1 MRKKRGKLRLGVLFS
16 GGKDSSLALYYA
28 KKYGEIKC
36 LISVF
41 SLNKESYMFHTP
53 NIKYV
58 IKQADAMKLPCIIE
72 ETEGVKEQ
80 ELENLKKAIKKA
92 VAIYKIDG
100 IVTGA
105 IESIYQSSRIQK
117 ICNELGIECFN
128 VLWQKPQ
135 YEILQEIVK
144 LNFEVVI
151 TGVFAEGLD
160 DFLGKKIDKNFIEAI
175 KIVEKKFKI
184 NVAGEGGEFE
194 SFVLDAPFF
203 KKRIEILQVHIE
215 QDKSRGKT
223 LVIDEVSLA
232 KKLK

>member
-1 MRKKRGKLRLGVLFS
+1 MRLKKEKLKLGILFS
-16 GGKDSSLALYYA
+16 GGKDSNLAMNYA

-36 LISVF
+36 LISIL

-58 IKQADAMKLPCIIE
+58 IKQADAMKLPIIIE
-72 ETEGVKEQ
+72 ETKGAKEQ
-80 ELENLKKAIKKA
+80 ELEDLKRAIKRAKE
-92 VAIYKIDG
+92 VYKING

-105 IESIYQSSRIQK
+105 IESVYQASRIQK

-128 VLWQKPQ
+128 VLWQKNQ
-135 YEILQEIVK
+135 FEILEEIIK
-144 LNFEVVI
+144 LKFDVVI

-175 KIVEKKFKI
+175 KIVEGKYKI

-194 SFVLDAPFF
+194 SFVLDAPLF
-203 KKRIEILQVHIE
+203 KKRIEILTCHVE
-215 QDKSRGKT
+215 KDKSGGKI
-223 LVIDEVSLA
+223 LVLDEISLEN
-232 KKLK
+232 KK